1 MGGRGAA
8 AASDDV
14 DQAVEAGDL
23 CRHLFRRLVIAS
35 HLVGKPGVGVA
46 DDGHGTPGRQTLYQG
61 QQFCCAQRAVEA
73 ESQQGIVADG
83 GEIGF
88 QGLAGEGA
96 SAPVADGN
104 GNHHRESRM
113 HLLDAVQGR
122 FCVEG
127 VKGGFQ
133 EEKVHPAFDQGLCMG
148 GVRLC
153 HLVKIVLPPGG
164 AGKIGTKGKRL
175 GTGSHAPGHPDL
187 SRSGIG
193 HLPGQLCADAGI
205 LRRMLSQNVERVG
218 FQDIGSSI
226 YIGLVDGF
234 DNVRVREVQILSG
247 LQAMLLDLCAH
258 GSVQPEHT
266 GGKFV
271 FNHCQSKDIEKI
283 GKVLQEPESITIFEH
298 DKR

>member
-1 MGGRGAA
+1 
-8 AASDDV
+8 
-14 DQAVEAGDL
+14 
-23 CRHLFRRLVIAS
+23 
-35 HLVGKPGVGVA
+35 
-46 DDGHGTPGRQTLYQG
+46 
-61 QQFCCAQRAVEA
+61 
-73 ESQQGIVADG
+73 
-83 GEIGF
+83 
-88 QGLAGEGA
+88 
-96 SAPVADGN
+96 
-104 GNHHRESRM
+104 
-113 HLLDAVQGR
+113 
-122 FCVEG
+122 
-127 VKGGFQ
+127 
-133 EEKVHPAFDQGLCMG
+133 MG

-175 GTGSHAPGHPDL
+175 GTGTHASGHPDL

-193 HLPGQLCADAGI
+193 HLPGQLCANAGI

-271 FNHCQSKDIEKI
+271 FNHCQSKDIEKNDPSMQYYNNFLI
-283 GKVLQEPESITIFEH
+283 NVLGTIESLGSVQSSFVMNEV
-298 DKR
+298 KNSYGLVF